1 MLRQVVPADE
11 RIERAL
17 GLLAGTVAAVA
28 VFLASFFTL
37 FGSEAP
43 SGMFPVFVTV
53 TVLVASIPG
62 ITAAVRLAKG
72 VSATKGTLLD
82 ALNTSAVVTRSIW
95 SGIVINAV
103 FAGLGMVASMG
114 MLIVF
119 LLPYLLVGSAIV
131 AAVAAL
137 MGWGSTRVTARK
149 LAG

>member
-1 MLRQVVPADE
+1 MPADE

-17 GLLAGTVAAVA
+17 GLLAGTVAAVL
-28 VFLASFFTL
+28 VFLASFFIL
-37 FGSEAP
+37 FGREAP

-72 VSATKGTLLD
+72 VSAAEGTLLD
-82 ALNTSAVVTRSIW
+82 GLDTSAVVTRSVW
-95 SGIVINAV
+95 SGIIINAV
-103 FAGLGMVASMG
+103 FAGLGVVASMG

-137 MGWGSTRVTARK
+137 LGWVATRATARK
-149 LAG
+149 LAR